1 MQFLIIINLNI
12 NIFIF
17 LRRIPVIKDPIVG
30 VILNRLVTLVS
41 SISLSLT
48 LFSVINTQLSL
59 PLIPTDVKPEVF
71 TA

>member
-30 VILNRLVTLVS
+30 VILNRSGKCLR
-41 SISLSLT
+41 I
-48 LFSVINTQLSL
+48 IK
-59 PLIPTDVKPEVF
+59 D
-71 TA
+71 